1 MRAKLQHNMNKFQL
15 QLTVPDELAGKRLDQ
30 ALSKLCPEHSRSRIQ
45 SWIKSGD
52 VSVNDLHLKQKDEV
66 NFGDVIK
73 IDAKINSEEK
83 HQAEAIELN
92 IIHEDE
98 AIIIINK
105 PAGLVVHP
113 GAGNPNHTL
122 VNALL
127 NFDAC
132 LDMIPRAGIVHR
144 LDKETTGVM
153 VVARTLESHTFLV
166 NRLQERNIKREY
178 QAIICGQ
185 LIAGG
190 SIENKMGRHPV
201 NRIKMAVTNSGKTAI
216 THYRIIKK
224 FQHYTHLDVQLETG
238 RTHQIRV
245 HMSHIKHPIVGDPVY
260 GNNNS
265 IKKGVDSSLRDIIKN
280 FKRQALHAYS
290 LELPHPTTKKL
301 MKFNAELPDDIKMLL
316 EALNTYDTANQ

>member
-1 MRAKLQHNMNKFQL
+1 MNKFQL
-15 QLTVPDELAGKRLDQ
+15 QITVPDELSGKRLDQ

-52 VSVNDLHLKQKDEV
+52 VSVNKLNYKQKDPV
-66 NFGDVIK
+66 NFGDVIE
-73 IDAKINSEEK
+73 INAELNSIEK
-83 HQAEAIELN
+83 HQPEAIDLN
-92 IIHEDE
+92 IIYQDE

-127 NFDAC
+127 NFDAN
-132 LDMIPRAGIVHR
+132 LDTLPRAGIVHR
-144 LDKETTGVM
+144 LDKDTTGVM
-153 VVARTLESHTFLV
+153 VVARTLTSHTFLV
-166 NRLQERNIKREY
+166 NKLQERNIKREY
-178 QAIICGQ
+178 QAIVCGQ

-190 SIENKMGRHPV
+190 SIENNMGRHPV
-201 NRIKMAVTNSGKTAI
+201 NRIKMAVTHSGKTAT
-216 THYRIIKK
+216 THYRVIKK
-224 FQHYTHLDVQLETG
+224 YQHYTHLHVQLETG

-265 IKKGVDSSLRDIIKN
+265 IKKGVNPSLRDIIKH
-280 FKRQALHAYS
+280 FKRQALHAFS
-290 LELPHPTTKKL
+290 LELPHPVSGNL
-301 MKFNAELPDDIKMLL
+301 MQFNAELPEDINALIN
-316 EALNTYDTANQ
+316 ALNSDDATEN

>member
-1 MRAKLQHNMNKFQL
+1 MSKFQL
-15 QLTVPDELAGKRLDQ
+15 QITVPDKLAGKRLDQ
-30 ALSKLCPEHSRSRIQ
+30 ALAKLCPEHSRSRIQ

-52 VSVNDLHLKQKDEV
+52 VSVNNLNYKQRDEV
-66 NFGDVIK
+66 NFGDVIEINTEIHSIEK
-73 IDAKINSEEK
+73 YEAEDID
-83 HQAEAIELN
+83 LN

-127 NFDAC
+127 NFDTS
-132 LDMIPRAGIVHR
+132 LDVIPRAGIVHR

-166 NRLQERNIKREY
+166 NQLQERNIKREY
-178 QAIICGQ
+178 QAIVCGQ
-185 LIAGG
+185 IIAGG
-190 SIENKMGRHPV
+190 SIENRMGRHPV
-201 NRIKMAVTNSGKTAI
+201 NRIKMAVTNSGKVAT
-216 THYRIIKK
+216 THYRVIKK

-245 HMSHIKHPIVGDPVY
+245 HMSHIKHPVVGDPVY
-260 GNNNS
+260 GNNS
-265 IKKGVDSSLRDIIKN
+265 SVKKGVDSTLREIIKN
-280 FKRQALHAYS
+280 FQRQALHAYA
-290 LELPHPTTKKL
+290 LELPHPITGNL
-301 MKFNAELPDDIKMLL
+301 IKFNAELPEDINALI
-316 EALNTYDTANQ
+316 EALNNYDSTNN

>member
-1 MRAKLQHNMNKFQL
+1 MSKLQL
-15 QLTVPDELAGKRLDQ
+15 QVTVPNELAGKRLDL

-52 VSVNDLHLKQKDEV
+52 VSVNNLNYKQRDEV
-66 NFGDVIK
+66 SFGDVIE
-73 IDAKINSEEK
+73 INTELISIGK
-83 HQAEAIELN
+83 CQAEAIDLD
-92 IIHEDE
+92 ILHEDE

-113 GAGNPNHTL
+113 GAGNPDHTL

-127 NFDAC
+127 HFDDS
-132 LDMIPRAGIVHR
+132 LDTIPRAGIIHR
-144 LDKETTGVM
+144 LDKATTGVM
-153 VVARTLESHTFLV
+153 VVARTLASHTYLV
-166 NRLQERNIKREY
+166 DKLQKREIKREY
-178 QAIICGQ
+178 QAVVCGQ
-185 LIAGG
+185 LISGG

-201 NRIKMAVTNSGKTAI
+201 NRLKMAVTNSGKIAT

-245 HMSHIKHPIVGDPVY
+245 HMSYIKHPIVGDPVY

-265 IKKGVDSSLRDIIKN
+265 IRKGVDSSLRDIIKN

-290 LELPHPTTKKL
+290 LGLPHPVTGEM
-301 MKFNAELPDDIKMLL
+301 MKFNAKLPDDINTLI
-316 EALNTYDTANQ
+316 EALNNHDLANK